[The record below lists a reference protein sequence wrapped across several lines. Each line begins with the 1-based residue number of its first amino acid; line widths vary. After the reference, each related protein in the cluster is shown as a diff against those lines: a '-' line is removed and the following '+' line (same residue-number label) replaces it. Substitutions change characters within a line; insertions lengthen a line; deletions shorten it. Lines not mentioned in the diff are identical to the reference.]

1 MESTKNI
8 IIKDMDNKMH
18 FRIRLFD
25 CEKGLDFIDNLISR
39 IKSDSVMSVKPYLD
53 DLLPLAAL
61 LDNNGREVVAPSLTK
76 EECYSIFQNPLSIL
90 ELGMEIF
97 KFQEVFLKNSEAF
110 RGLEKTLGSIWN
122 TKVSG

>member
-1 MESTKNI
+1 MESIKNI

-25 CEKGLDFIDNLISR
+25 CEKGLDFIDNLIGR
-39 IKSDSVMSVKPYLD
+39 INSDSVLSVKPYLD

-61 LDNNGREVVAPSLTK
+61 LDNNGREVVSPSLTK

-97 KFQEVFLKNSEAF
+97 KFQKVFLKSSEAF
-110 RGLEKTLGSIWN
+110 RELEKTLGSIWN
-122 TKVSG
+122 IKVSE

>member
-8 IIKDMDNKMH
+8 VIKDMDNKMH

-25 CEKGLDFIDNLISR
+25 CEKGLDFVDSLVSR
-39 IKSDSVMSVKPYLD
+39 IKTDSLMSVKPFLD
-53 DLLPLAAL
+53 DLLPLASL
-61 LDNNGREVVAPSLTK
+61 MDGDGREVVTPSLTRSD
-76 EECYSIFQNPLSIL
+76 CYSIFQNPLSIL

-110 RGLEKTLGSIWN
+110 RGLEKILENIWN
-122 TKVSG
+122 TTTSE

>member
-25 CEKGLDFIDNLISR
+25 CEKGLDFIDNLIGR
-39 IKSDSVMSVKPYLD
+39 VKSDSVMSIKPYLD

-76 EECYSIFQNPLSIL
+76 EECYTIFQNPLSIL

-122 TKVSG
+122 TKVSE